1 MSEGENSMPLDKD
14 KVVSFLVEQEAVR
27 FGEFTLKSGRKSPYF
42 FNIGVLNSGEA
53 LLQLGRFYAEL
64 ILDKVGPDFD
74 LLFGPAYKGIP
85 LAISTAV
92 AFSLEHSMNKNYFA
106 DRKEAKTHGDK
117 SVFLG
122 CEPDESNKR
131 IVFIDD
137 VFTTGGTKYEAID
150 FVRAKHPYA
159 EFLAVVIGVDRKEK
173 SPGREGAIQQF
184 EAEMNIPVHSL
195 ISVDDI
201 VEYLRARGDRQYEKI
216 QEYLAQYGA

>member
-1 MSEGENSMPLDKD
+1 MPLDKD

-27 FGEFTLKSGRKSPYF
+27 FGDFTLKSGRKSPYF
-42 FNIGVLNSGEA
+42 FNIGVLNSGQA

-64 ILDKVGPDFD
+64 IMDTVGADFD

-85 LAISTAV
+85 LAIVTAA
-92 AFSLEHSMNKNYFA
+92 AFSLDYSLSKSYFA

-117 SVFLG
+117 SAFLG
-122 CEPDESNKR
+122 SEPNESNKR

-150 FVRAKHPYA
+150 FIRERHPYV

-173 SPGREGAIQQF
+173 SPGQAGAIQQF

-201 VEYLRARGDRQYEKI
+201 VEYLRTRGDLRYEQI
-216 QEYLAQYGA
+216 EDYLKQYGV